1 MSLPVL
7 ILSMAAVYAVGT
19 LLLRRVA
26 LRHLVCTRAFLKP
39 AVFAGEESEMIEIVR
54 NDRPVIIPW
63 LRVESRVSP
72 YIRLGR
78 QDNLHISDDTHCC
91 SIFTLMPY
99 QQIRRRH
106 RVKFLHRGEYN
117 LGNASLTAGD
127 LLGLLEANREQE
139 MDVPVLVYPRLLE
152 EGELPA
158 PLAQMMNETVQRRQ
172 LMTDPFLFRGIRAY
186 QMGDPVRD
194 IHWPATAR
202 TGEAQVRLHDYTA
215 ASRLMVIINA
225 EVKNGQW
232 GDRLADDEQDVMEYA
247 ISIAATLC
255 MRALESGVSAGFAA
269 NMQLGKGGES
279 AYFPPERDAATGE
292 KLLAAFARLHLVRT
306 VRFATFLETLG
317 DCRGMDVIILSCHD
331 SEEIQEGI
339 HRLKRNGCQAGLY
352 LVKGGR
358 A

>member
-7 ILSMAAVYAVGT
+7 LCSMAVVYMLGG
-19 LLLRRVA
+19 LILRRIA
-26 LRHLVCTRAFLKP
+26 LRHLGCTRAFLKP
-39 AVFAGEESEMIEIVR
+39 AVFEGEESEMIEVVR

-63 LRVESRVSP
+63 LRVESRISP

-91 SIFTLMPY
+91 SLFTLMPY

-106 RVKFLHRGEYN
+106 RVKFLRRGEYN

-152 EGELPA
+152 ENEMPM

-202 TGEAQVRLHDYTA
+202 TGETQVRLHDYTA
-215 ASRLMVIINA
+215 MNRLMVIINA
-225 EVKNGQW
+225 EVKAGQW
-232 GDRLADDEQDVMEYA
+232 GDRLADDEQSVMEYA

-255 MRALESGVSAGFAA
+255 MRALESGMSAGFTT
-269 NMQLGKGGES
+269 NMQLGSGGES
-279 AYFPPERDAATGE
+279 VFFPPEADAAAGE
-292 KLLAAFARLHLVRT
+292 RLLSAFARLRLVRT
-306 VRFATFLETLG
+306 VRFATFLETLE
-317 DCRGMDVIILSCHD
+317 DCRGMDVILLSCYD
-331 SEEIQEGI
+331 NEEIQAGLR
-339 HRLKRNGCQAGLY
+339 RLRMNGSQAELY
-352 LVKGGR
+352 LVKEGR

>member
-7 ILSMAAVYAVGT
+7 LCSMAVVY
-19 LLLRRVA
+19 LLGGLILRRIA
-26 LRHLVCTRAFLKP
+26 LRHLGCTRAFLKP
-39 AVFAGEESEMIEIVR
+39 AVFEGEESEMIEVVR

-63 LRVESRVSP
+63 LRVESRISP

-91 SIFTLMPY
+91 SLFTLMPY

-106 RVKFLHRGEYN
+106 RVKFLRRGEYN

-152 EGELPA
+152 ENEMPM

-202 TGEAQVRLHDYTA
+202 TGETQVRLHDYTA
-215 ASRLMVIINA
+215 MNRLMVIINA
-225 EVKNGQW
+225 EVKAGQW

-255 MRALESGVSAGFAA
+255 MRALESGMSAGFTT
-269 NMQLGKGGES
+269 NMQLGSGGES
-279 AYFPPERDAATGE
+279 VFFPPEADAAAGE
-292 KLLAAFARLHLVRT
+292 RLLSAFARLRLVRT
-306 VRFATFLETLG
+306 VRFATFLETLE
-317 DCRGMDVIILSCHD
+317 DCRGMDVILLSCYD
-331 SEEIQEGI
+331 NEEIQAGLR
-339 HRLKRNGCQAGLY
+339 RLRMNGSQAELY
-352 LVKGGR
+352 LVKEGR